1 MSDQNDKP
9 VEGDKVV
16 ADVESQDAATFEDTN
31 TAEAQET
38 VVEDK
43 SVTITMSK
51 RAARIGALLLAGF
64 LGFILGVIGTRVAHH
79 LHDGRDGRD
88 GRGPAHMRINDDSR
102 MGPGQGM
109 MPGGQGGNGMMPG
122 GPGYG
127 PDDQRG
133 PGMMQDGQRGPGQGG
148 TVPGQRGPGQ
158 GGTVPGQPG
167 TPAPAETTN

>member
-9 VEGDKVV
+9 VEGDEVV
-16 ADVESQDAATFEDTN
+16 ADVESQEIATPQDTN
-31 TAEAQET
+31 TAQPQET

-43 SVTITMSK
+43 TVTITMSK

-88 GRGPAHMRINDDSR
+88 GRGPAHMRIHDDSR
-102 MGPGQGM
+102 MGPGQFGPGQGM
-109 MPGGQGGNGMMPG
+109 YPGGQGGQGF
-122 GPGYG
+122 G

-133 PGMMQDGQRGPGQGG
+133 PGMMQDGQRGPGMMQD
-148 TVPGQRGPGQ
+148 GQRSP
-158 GGTVPGQPG
+158 VQPG
-167 TPAPAETTN
+167 TSAPAETTN